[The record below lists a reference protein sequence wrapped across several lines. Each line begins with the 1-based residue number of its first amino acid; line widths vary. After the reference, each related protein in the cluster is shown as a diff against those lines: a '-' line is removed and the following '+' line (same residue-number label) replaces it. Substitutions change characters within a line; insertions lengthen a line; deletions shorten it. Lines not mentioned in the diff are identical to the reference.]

1 MELVATLAFILW
13 AFICD
18 ANDIFLLAQ
27 LALCI
32 LLFECEIFFA
42 NMFGLVFNAAKTFML
57 SI

>member
-1 MELVATLAFILW
+1 MALVATLAIILW

-18 ANDIFLLAQ
+18 ANDIVLLAQ

-42 NMFGLVFNAAKTFML
+42 NMFSLVFNTAKTFVL